1 MTSGKTLTPR
11 KTAVQER
18 SRFTVEAIYEAAV
31 QIFTEHGYAGA
42 TTDLIAGRAGVSVGT
57 LYQYFP
63 NKQAIL
69 IGIWNRNMEDA
80 DKGREF
86 FVNRFKEDKSLDPD
100 KIKSLVKAVFHL
112 HKESIK
118 PQLFF
123 EEIPQ
128 PDFIKARLLEKEAAT
143 IKLYAAMLE
152 SGRNLRTDRVDIA
165 ARMIYEIIERLMHR
179 YLAHF
184 HHEMSEDEFLAETS
198 DIISRYLFADNKS

>member
-1 MTSGKTLTPR
+1 MASGKTLTPR

-18 SRFTVEAIYEAAV
+18 SKFTVEAIYEAAV
-31 QIFTEHGYAGA
+31 QVFTEYGYAGS

-80 DKGREF
+80 DRGREY
-86 FVNRFKEDKSLDPD
+86 FVNWFKKDKDLDPD
-100 KIKSLVKAVFHL
+100 KIKSVVKAVFRL

-128 PDFIKARLLEKEAAT
+128 PDFIKERLLEKESAA

-152 SGRNLRTDRVDIA
+152 SGRNLRTRRTDIA
-165 ARMIYEIIERLMHR
+165 ARMVYEIIERLIHR

-198 DIISRYLFADNKS
+198 DIISRYLFADDQ